1 MFLGLR
7 EASIGKP
14 LLIGAGGPFFGINL
28 YGIPLFALG
37 GIRFIDE
44 TDGIGT
50 PSLGDLG
57 ISPRFLAICGT
68 ILPDD
73 PARCEPGP
81 AGAEKF
87 DVPLGPVGPLGPL
100 NPVGRFGILN
110 PLGTLGTLG
119 TLDPLGTL
127 EPFRLVGPTGPL
139 GTLKPLGTILGLVEP
154 AKLVELVTPFTPL

>member
-87 DVPLGPVGPLGPL
+87 DVPLGPL